1 MIFHYVCCGLGH
13 RTNHKK
19 PPSNSTSQTRLSYKP
34 HLEIWQPP
42 LNLPVYAFSLNPHL
56 GFPLLFLLTSILFR
70 LAKSRYDQSTY
81 LGRLKHFVGLTN
93 PSTLF
98 VSRQGL
104 ERAKETIAN
113 YNAGKLKDV
122 NPEELWRAKQIVDST
137 VHPDTG
143 EPVFLPFRMS
153 CFVPTNMVVV
163 AGMLMPNPSMKS
175 IIFWQWANQ
184 SINVAINY
192 ANANKTTEMSIQ
204 ETSIAYV
211 SAVTTSCLIAVGLT
225 QSVPRL
231 RGVSPAFKGLLMR
244 LVPFVAVAAAGTVNV
259 FLMRGKEI
267 RDGIDVFDADGNLVG
282 KSKVAGKA
290 AVTQVAISRIL
301 TNAPVMVIPPLLLAQ
316 FQKTRLLARYP
327 QLTLPINF
335 GLIGIS
341 IMTAL
346 PMAIAVFPQR
356 GALETRMME
365 ERFRSMVDAHGRPVE
380 ALYYNKG
387 L

>member
-1 MIFHYVCCGLGH
+1 Y
-13 RTNHKK
+13 
-19 PPSNSTSQTRLSYKP
+19 
-34 HLEIWQPP
+34 
-42 LNLPVYAFSLNPHL
+42 
-56 GFPLLFLLTSILFR
+56 LTPRILFY
-70 LAKSRYDQSTY
+70 SSSTTT
-81 LGRLKHFVGLTN
+81 R
-93 PSTLF
+93 TLF

-113 YNAGKLKDV
+113 YNSGKLTGV
-122 NPEELWRAKQIVDST
+122 HPEDLWKAKKIVDST

-143 EPVFLPFRMS
+143 EPIFLPFRMS

-192 ANANKTTEMSIQ
+192 SNANKTTIMNFQ
-204 ETSIAYV
+204 ETAFAYV
-211 SAVTTSCLIAVGLT
+211 SAVTTSCIIAVGLT

-231 RGVSPAFKGLLMR
+231 RSVSPAIKSLLMK
-244 LVPFVAVAAAGTVNV
+244 LVPFAAVASAGTVNV
-259 FLMRGKEI
+259 FLMRLKEV
-267 RDGIDVFDADGNLVG
+267 REGIDVFDADGNSVD

-301 TNAPVMVIPPLLLAQ
+301 TNAPVMIIPPLLLVQ
-316 FQKTRLLARYP
+316 FQKTRLLTRHP
-327 QLTLPINF
+327 QLTLPISF
-335 GLIGIS
+335 GLIGLS
-341 IMTAL
+341 LMTAL

-356 GALETRMME
+356 GVLDTRRME
-365 ERFRSMVDAHGRPVE
+365 ERFRDLVDAKGRKIE
-380 ALYYNKG
+380 QLYYNKG